1 MNQEETFKLFEPVKV
16 GGITSN
22 GFTGA

>member
-1 MNQEETFKLFEPVKV
+1 MNQNKTFKLFEPVKV
-16 GGITSN
+16 GGITFN